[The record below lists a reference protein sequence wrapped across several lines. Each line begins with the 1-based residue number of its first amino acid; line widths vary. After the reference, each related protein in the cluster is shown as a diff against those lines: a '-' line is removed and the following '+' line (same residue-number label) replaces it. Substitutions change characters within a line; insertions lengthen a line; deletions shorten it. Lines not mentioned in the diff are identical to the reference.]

1 MATRLLGD
9 NQSLISALIKVR
21 DDAHHINK
29 EEVAETYSE
38 ISHDEIRREAYFFNP
53 TNFNLAQTFST
64 PFSTQPS
71 IEMQLEKLQKC

>member
-1 MATRLLGD
+1 MPTILIKRRLLKH
-9 NQSLISALIKVR
+9 AVK
-21 DDAHHINK
+21 
-29 EEVAETYSE
+29 
-38 ISHDEIRREAYFFNP
+38 SHMMKQDGKPIFDP